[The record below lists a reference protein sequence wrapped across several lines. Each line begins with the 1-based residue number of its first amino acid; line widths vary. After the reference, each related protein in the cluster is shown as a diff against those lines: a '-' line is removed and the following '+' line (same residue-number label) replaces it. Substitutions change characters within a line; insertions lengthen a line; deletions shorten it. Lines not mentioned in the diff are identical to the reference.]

1 MTRYSISKACAAAA
15 LSGALALPVSHA
27 QAGPFDGIGRHV
39 AGAVAGAVTQ
49 EVVKEVGG
57 TSDEVRVLAA
67 VAGVGVAVGVSG
79 DSGLGS
85 VAGHALAQAV
95 YAGATSDWFDRRTN
109 RRGRYKVLSTDRRDE
124 PVRLRYD
131 RNRVEEVP
139 PLDLWG
145 GDYVASK
152 SVNVRGGPGTNYAKV
167 DRLQPGEV
175 VNVVGKVK
183 GRNWLLISEDGVGR
197 GYVFARLLKPAP
209 IEREPGPD
217 PLDEL
222 TGPEPDIAEH
232 TLSDTRLCRTVEN
245 SITGPE
251 GETTTEVFTA
261 CESPEGWTVVEA
273 DGDAPSPG

>member
-1 MTRYSISKACAAAA
+1 MLRVSKSKIYAAAA
-15 LSGALALPVSHA
+15 LFGAVQLGLSPA
-27 QAGPFDGIGRHV
+27 QAGPFEGFGRHV

-95 YAGATSDWFDRRTN
+95 YAGATSDWFDRQTN
-109 RRGRYKVLSTDRRDE
+109 RRGRYRVLSSDRRDD
-124 PVRLRYD
+124 PVDLRYD
-131 RNRVEEVP
+131 RNRVSEVP

-145 GDYVASK
+145 GDYVAPK
-152 SVNVRGGPGTNYAKV
+152 SVNVRGGPSTKYAKV
-167 DRLQPGEV
+167 GKLEAGEI

-183 GRNWLLISEDGVGR
+183 GRNWLLISRDGVGQ
-197 GYVFARLLKPAP
+197 GYVFQRLLRPAP
-209 IEREPGPD
+209 VDREPRPD

-232 TLSDTRLCRTVEN
+232 RLSDTRLCRTVEN
-245 SITGPE
+245 SVTNPD
-251 GETTTEVFTA
+251 GETTVEVFTA

-273 DGDAPSPG
+273 EDGQTPG

>member
-1 MTRYSISKACAAAA
+1 MLGNFKTRAYAVVAVV
-15 LSGALALPVSHA
+15 GALQMNSTPAL
-27 QAGPFDGIGRHV
+27 AGPFDDIGRHV

-95 YAGATSDWFDRRTN
+95 YAGATSDWFDRQTN
-109 RRGRYKVLSTDRRDE
+109 RRGRYRVLSTDRRDE
-124 PVRLRYD
+124 PVNLRYD

-139 PLDLWG
+139 PLDLLG
-145 GDYVASK
+145 GDYIAPN
-152 SVNVRGGPGTNYAKV
+152 SVNVRSGPSTRYAKV
-167 DRLQPGEV
+167 GKLRAGEI

-183 GRNWLLISEDGVGR
+183 GRNWLLISRDGIGE
-197 GYVFARLLKPAP
+197 GYVAARLLRPAP
-209 IEREPGPD
+209 IDREPGPD

-232 TLSDTRLCRTVEN
+232 TLSDTTLCRTVEN
-245 SITGPE
+245 SVTDADGKTTV
-251 GETTTEVFTA
+251 ETFTA
-261 CESPEGWTVVEA
+261 CESPEGWTVVDSGE
-273 DGDAPSPG
+273 GGSQG